1 LTALAHAERTCSPPP
16 QTSRSTTF
24 GSLRTRNFR
33 LFATGQIFS
42 NTGGWAQRIAQ
53 DWLVLSL
60 TGSPAA
66 VGITTAL
73 QFLPTLLFGLV
84 GGLIADRY
92 PKRRILL
99 ATQVGMAFFAAT
111 LACLTLTHQVQVWQV
126 YLIAFGLGLVIAVDN
141 PTRQSFVNEMVGPD
155 QLRNA
160 VSINSSVFQLGGL
173 IGPAV
178 SGVLLTTVGPGYS
191 FVINAVSYT
200 APFVTLSL
208 MRPGELTVMPR
219 VVAQSGQLRAGLRY
233 AAGHPDVL
241 WPTVLVGVLGMFT
254 ANLPVTLAAY
264 ARSVFDSGP
273 GGYALLSAIV
283 AVGSVGGALISARRR
298 RSRLRTLVA
307 IGAALATLELLAGV
321 VPGEVLFWVLL
332 LLIGACTMLLL
343 TSANSTVQMAAHDGI
358 RGRVMGV
365 YLLVFIGG
373 ASIGGPLIGLADQH
387 FGPRTGMLLAGGIS
401 AVAVA
406 AVGARLAAAARTA
419 GPVISVSVRI
429 DLRDRARRHQET
441 GSSTG
446 GAGSRHGGRI
456 LSVSARAGARS

>member
-1 LTALAHAERTCSPPP
+1 M
-16 QTSRSTTF
+16 
-24 GSLRTRNFR
+24 
-33 LFATGQIFS
+33 
-42 NTGGWAQRIAQ
+42 
-53 DWLVLSL
+53 LSL
-60 TGSPAA
+60 TGSPTD

-92 PKRRILL
+92 SKRSILRC
-99 ATQVGMAFFAAT
+99 TQVGMAVFATT
-111 LACLTLTHQVQVWQV
+111 LACLTLTHQVRVWEV
-126 YLIAFGLGLVIAVDN
+126 YLVAFGLGLVIAVDN

-155 QLRNA
+155 QVRNA

-178 SGVLLTTVGPGYS
+178 SGLLLTTVGPGYS
-191 FVINAVSYT
+191 FAINAVSYT

-219 VVAQSGQLRAGLRY
+219 VIAQSGQLRAGLRY
-233 AAGHPDVL
+233 AVGHPDVL
-241 WPTVLVGVLGMFT
+241 WPTILVGVLGMFT

-283 AVGSVGGALISARRR
+283 AAGSVGGALISARRR

-307 IGAALATLELLAGV
+307 IGATLAALELLAGA

-332 LLIGACTMLLL
+332 LFIGACTLLLL

-373 ASIGGPLIGLADQH
+373 AAIGGPLLGLVDQH
-387 FGPRTGMLLAGGIS
+387 FGPRAGMLLAGGVS
-401 AVAVA
+401 AAAIVAIT
-406 AVGARLAAAARTA
+406 ARLAGAARPGDNSRRTPHWP
-419 GPVISVSVRI
+419 GRVSRQKLRTVISAAPPAAPRSQS
-429 DLRDRARRHQET
+429 RAR
-441 GSSTG
+441 
-446 GAGSRHGGRI
+446 
-456 LSVSARAGARS
+456 SA